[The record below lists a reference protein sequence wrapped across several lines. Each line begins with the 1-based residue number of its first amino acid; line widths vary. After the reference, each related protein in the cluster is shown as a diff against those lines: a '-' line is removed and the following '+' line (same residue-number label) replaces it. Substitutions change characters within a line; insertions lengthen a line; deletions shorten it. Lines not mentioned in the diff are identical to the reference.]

1 MRAFFGDI
9 NIKDNGMSKPKIVLF
24 DSRINAD
31 QMFVVYCAMKNPVTY
46 VQGPPGTGKLKLYS
60 MSLFQVITTT
70 KQCSSLQ
77 IIIFQ

>member
-31 QMFVVYCAMKNPVTY
+31 QMFVVYCAMKILLPMFKGLQEQEN
-46 VQGPPGTGKLKLYS
+46 S
-60 MSLFQVITTT
+60 NFI
-70 KQCSSLQ
+70 QCHCFRLLQ
-77 IIIFQ
+77 RQNNAHHFK